1 MIRASP
7 FAFSGVADLGGFLVA
22 QEIESQTPH
31 DSDVMLGMPLADAAF
46 VFAKGG
52 VQDPVDRVFEAPESP
67 RGSQELF
74 SIGGD
79 WR

>member
-1 MIRASP
+1 MIPTSP
-7 FAFSGVADLGGFLVA
+7 FAFSGDADFGGFLVA
-22 QEIESQTPH
+22 QEIESHTSH
-31 DSDVMLGMPLADAAF
+31 DSHVMLGMPLADAAF
-46 VFAKGG
+46 VFAKGD
-52 VQDPVDRVFEAPESP
+52 VQDPVDRVFDAPVSP